1 MKKRICAAICVLA
14 LIAGAPAAI
23 CAPVWAEEAETES
36 EIVTYDAPVKKQVK
50 PDMLRLRSKPSA
62 NSTAYGMLSQGTIV
76 EVYGEVT
83 TEEGLWYLTHTAEG
97 QDAYLSGAYLIDPEE
112 TAESAAQEEPA
123 EEAAQEEPAEE
134 EAAEEE
140 TAQEE
145 AAQTEETPQEEAAPE
160 TADESA
166 KEEKVPSQA
175 DPEHGFIFVRNDDG
189 TVTVTKY

>member
-14 LIAGAPAAI
+14 LMAGAPAAI

-62 NSTAYGMLSQGTIV
+62 NSTAYGMLGQGTIV

-83 TEEGLWYLTHTAEG
+83 TEEGLWYLTHTAAG

-112 TAESAAQEEPA
+112 TAEP
-123 EEAAQEEPAEE
+123 AAQEEPAEE